1 VCNFV
6 IFSSFQ
12 KKRAVV
18 GTSVFPLVDGERA
31 DAVIVAGPHYS
42 FACGSL
48 PGGLVSSFDLNQ
60 GLAVCPGNVSN
71 R

>member
-1 VCNFV
+1 VHLRHF
-6 IFSSFQ
+6 FFLSKEASGGRH
-12 KKRAVV
+12 KRI
-18 GTSVFPLVDGERA
+18 SLVDGERT

-42 FACGSL
+42 FACSSL

-60 GLAVCPGNVSN
+60 GLAVCPSNVSN